1 MMLIVKSIS
10 RCVQL
15 CCGQYIIILDLV
27 MCQDGGQRVIILVTL
42 AMMNYIQKV
51 WKVKLDSL
59 TIELICLWNIVGD
72 IVNCIMVYQRTEE
85 ISRVTSGK
93 DTRTGR

>member
-1 MMLIVKSIS
+1 MMLIVKSIF

-15 CCGQYIIILDLV
+15 CCEQYMTTLDLV
-27 MCQDGGQRVIILVTL
+27 MCLGGGRKVIILVTL
-42 AMMNYIQKV
+42 ATMNHIQKL

-72 IVNCIMVYQRTEE
+72 IVGCIMVYQ
-85 ISRVTSGK
+85 K
-93 DTRTGR
+93 NGRDL

>member
-1 MMLIVKSIS
+1 MMLIVKSIF

-15 CCGQYIIILDLV
+15 CCEQYMTILDLV
-27 MCQDGGQRVIILVTL
+27 TCLVGGQRIIILVTL
-42 AMMNYIQKV
+42 ATINHIQKF

-72 IVNCIMVYQRTEE
+72 IVGCIMIYR
-85 ISRVTSGK
+85 RNGK
-93 DTRTGR
+93 DL